1 MDYNE
6 AAMRLH
12 REHRGKIELAAKV
25 PVRDRDALSTAY
37 TPGVAEPCREIARRP
52 EAAWELTARGN
63 FVAVVTDGSAVL
75 GLGDIGPLAALPVME
90 GKALLFK
97 EFGGVDA
104 VPLCLDV
111 HESADIIAAV
121 RAVAPSFGGINLE
134 DISAPKCFEI
144 EEVLERELDIPVFH
158 DDQHGTA
165 IVVSAALKNAL
176 RLTGRRLADCR
187 IVLNGPGAA
196 GTAITRMLLALGA
209 RDIVVCDRRGALYA
223 GREGL
228 YGHKLALARDTNP
241 RRVSGTLADALRGAE
256 VFIGVSSGGLV
267 TQEMVRSMAPG
278 PVVFAMA
285 NPTPEISYAEA
296 LAAGAAVA
304 GTGRSDC
311 PNQINNVL
319 AFPGVFKGALSVRAR
334 DINTAMKA
342 AAVEALAGLIA
353 EPAPERIIPDA
364 FDPRVAE
371 AIAAAVA
378 RAAVESGVARI

>member
-1 MDYNE
+1 
-6 AAMRLH
+6 
-12 REHRGKIELAAKV
+12 
-25 PVRDRDALSTAY
+25 
-37 TPGVAEPCREIARRP
+37 
-52 EAAWELTARGN
+52 
-63 FVAVVTDGSAVL
+63 
-75 GLGDIGPLAALPVME
+75 
-90 GKALLFK
+90 
-97 EFGGVDA
+97 
-104 VPLCLDV
+104 
-111 HESADIIAAV
+111 
-121 RAVAPSFGGINLE
+121 
-134 DISAPKCFEI
+134 
-144 EEVLERELDIPVFH
+144 
-158 DDQHGTA
+158 
-165 IVVSAALKNAL
+165 
-176 RLTGRRLADCR
+176 
-187 IVLNGPGAA
+187 
-196 GTAITRMLLALGA
+196 MLLALGA

-285 NPTPEISYAEA
+285 NPTPEISYVEA